1 MIRRYRDRYRYR
13 YRTAAYRAPSVRGP
27 LTPAGGPSPC
37 HPDRAKRV
45 EGSVKSAL
53 ERIAVFPKDP
63 STLSLRSVARDDT
76 SNGLSRPAR
85 RHVVSV

>member
-13 YRTAAYRAPSVRGP
+13 YRTAAYRAPSVRGL

-45 EGSVKSAL
+45 EGSVELRWSAL
-53 ERIAVFPKDP
+53 IATSIDP
-63 STLSLRSVARDDT
+63 SARTLRVLGRDDT
-76 SNGLSRPAR
+76 TRGLRPR
-85 RHVVSV
+85 